1 MTQTGSISP
10 NLLFRTL
17 RRDEASRLGSI
28 DRAEHVD
35 AVYRM
40 RHGELVL
47 EEQVEEI
54 SGWAPDELTA
64 YVARL
69 EELLDADGLAL
80 GAWEADGLIG
90 LASLDLRPVG
100 GDPTRMKLDMLY
112 VSAGRRGHGIG
123 RRLVEQLATQARSLG
138 ATGGWGRDVPHDTW
152 LPPRSLMVGAVVI
165 APGADPPRVVAVVE
179 NSKTY
184 TQLLDARGL
193 ADLERHLDYAQYLD
207 GSALVTTRAGRVH
220 RGRQP
225 PRLAP
230 TNVTSSWPSNRTTAP
245 RCASATA

>member
-138 ATGGWGRDVPHDTW
+138 AT
-152 LPPRSLMVGAVVI
+152 SLYV
-165 APGADPPRVVAVVE
+165 
-179 NSKTY
+179 
-184 TQLLDARGL
+184 
-193 ADLERHLDYAQYLD
+193 
-207 GSALVTTRAGRVH
+207 
-220 RGRQP
+220 
-225 PRLAP
+225 
-230 TNVTSSWPSNRTTAP
+230 
-245 RCASATA
+245 SATPTRSTVDVYRRLGAELLASPDPALLGKEPEDIHLLLRLT